1 VSEPNL
7 IGYLRYDRFTPTFTA
22 RGRMESSP
30 AALGTRDLAEGQ
42 VSVDFPLE
50 RSVLRSQTVGVTLR
64 RRREGVAASKLDTGV
79 LALGWQLDSTKTYP
93 MSISPE
99 GGVRLRVAATRE
111 LEALGSDL
119 DFGKIIAD
127 ARAYVRLGQTVV
139 ASRVGGGW
147 TYGPRVPR
155 RAYAVGGLASPAFL
169 DPVGDQPAVLR
180 GYDSPDGSDDSRYGR
195 NLAFGNLDWRIPLG
209 HPQRGVR
216 ALPFFLRHLH
226 LTASVDAAVV
236 STGTLNLSSARVGA
250 SLGLGAD
257 IFLGHRI
264 PLAIQG
270 GVGRGLTRDG
280 STVPWFSI
288 GFPF

>member
-1 VSEPNL
+1 
-7 IGYLRYDRFTPTFTA
+7 
-22 RGRMESSP
+22 
-30 AALGTRDLAEGQ
+30 
-42 VSVDFPLE
+42 
-50 RSVLRSQTVGVTLR
+50 
-64 RRREGVAASKLDTGV
+64 
-79 LALGWQLDSTKTYP
+79 
-93 MSISPE
+93 
-99 GGVRLRVAATRE
+99 
-111 LEALGSDL
+111 
-119 DFGKIIAD
+119 
-127 ARAYVRLGQTVV
+127 
-139 ASRVGGGW
+139 
-147 TYGPRVPR
+147 
-155 RAYAVGGLASPAFL
+155 
-169 DPVGDQPAVLR
+169 VGDQPAVLR

-236 STGTLNLSSARVGA
+236 STGTLNLSSARVGV

-257 IFLGHRI
+257 IFVGHRI